1 MLANPSNYKMNK
13 RLLYWIFGV
22 LALAVLAYF
31 VYSKFIKED
40 DANKVAVE
48 ESKKRTLIESIS
60 ASGKLYPE
68 KEVKIS
74 PDVSGEIV
82 VLNVQEGDEVRRGQ
96 LLATIDA
103 QTYRSGVNRAQAQ
116 LNQTQSNVQNAKAQ
130 QQQFKAQLEQAR
142 ATYNRNNELFKEQ
155 VISASEFE
163 TAVAAYKSA
172 QANYKASMATIKGNQ
187 YGVASARANVTE
199 ARQQLRRTTIYAPM
213 SGTVSALFV
222 KKGER
227 VVGTMQM
234 AGTEMMRISQMGQL
248 KIDVEVGENDI
259 VKVKMGD
266 STKIEI
272 EAYGTQ
278 AFYGRV
284 SQITQAKP
292 GGIAQAA
299 ASMNDQVTNYTVS
312 VTLDPESYKELQE
325 EFPDRSLF
333 RPGMSASVE
342 IYTRQKEEILAVPI
356 NAVTTREDE
365 DAEGNY
371 SDIIKEYVFIDS
383 ASYAVLREVKTGLQD
398 NKYVEILSGLK
409 NAEKVLTA
417 PYGAIARKLKN
428 KDKIEVVDKEDL
440 YEEEE

>member
-1 MLANPSNYKMNK
+1 MRLVFWILGLAALGALGY
-13 RLLYWIFGV
+13 FGYEKY
-22 LALAVLAYF
+22 L
-31 VYSKFIKED
+31 KED
-40 DANKVAVE
+40 DAIKVAVDQT
-48 ESKKRTLIESIS
+48 KKRTLIESIS

-74 PDVSGEIV
+74 PDVSGEVV
-82 VLNVQEGDEVRRGQ
+82 VLNVEEGDEVRKGQ
-96 LLATIDA
+96 LLATINS
-103 QTYRSGVNRAQAQ
+103 QTYRSGVSRAQAQ

-130 QQQFKAQLEQAR
+130 QAQFRAQLDQAR
-142 ATYNRNNELFKEQ
+142 STYNRNNQLFKEQ

-163 TAVAAYKSA
+163 TAVASYKSA

-234 AGTEMMRISQMGQL
+234 AGTEMMRISQMGKL

-259 VKVKMGD
+259 VKVKLGD
-266 STKIEI
+266 SAKIEI

-278 AFYGRV
+278 SFYGKV
-284 SQITQAKP
+284 SQIKQAN
-292 GGIAQAA
+292 GSSLAQAA
-299 ASMNDQVTNYTVS
+299 GSMNDQVTNYTVS
-312 VTLDPESYKELQE
+312 VLIDPTSYKELQDE
-325 EFPDRSLF
+325 SPNRSLF

-365 DAEGNY
+365 DAEGSY

-383 ASYAVLREVKTGLQD
+383 SGYAVLREVKTGLQD
-398 NKYVEILSGLK
+398 NKYVEILTGLK
-409 NAEKVLTA
+409 GKENVLTA

-428 KDKIEVVDKEDL
+428 KDKIKVVDKEEL
-440 YEEEE
+440 YE